1 MRNTITLLLALC
13 LCCSSA
19 TTTLPSNSVKTA
31 THLRRRRL
39 AKGGEIC
46 LDLGPRRGGLQSMEV
61 SADVKKFYKY
71 DSVEQGSCS
80 QEGEKKLKKRRQKS
94 LERMERYCKQINSKK
109 VTILGPEI
117 IKKWMKE
124 EVEASFGP
132 CENEDEI
139 IIIQEI

>member
-1 MRNTITLLLALC
+1 MQNIITLLVALC
-13 LCCSSA
+13 LCFSSA
-19 TTTLPSNSVKTA
+19 KTVLASNTVKT
-31 THLRRRRL
+31 THLRRRL

-46 LDLGPRRGGLQSMEV
+46 LDLGPRRGGLHSMEV
-61 SADVKKFYKY
+61 SADVKKFYRY
-71 DSVEQGSCS
+71 DSVEEGRCP

-94 LERMERYCKQINSKK
+94 LERMERYCKRINGKK

-117 IKKWMKE
+117 IQKWMKE